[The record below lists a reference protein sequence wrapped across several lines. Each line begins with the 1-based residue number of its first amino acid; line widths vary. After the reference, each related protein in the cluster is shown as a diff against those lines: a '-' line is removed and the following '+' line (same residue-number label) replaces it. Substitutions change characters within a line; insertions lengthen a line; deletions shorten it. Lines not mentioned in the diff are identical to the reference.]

1 MFRFRLTRNLRK
13 KLKEP
18 FGRVISG
25 PEEEVDRELRKAA
38 LVGPEGKII
47 CVGDA
52 VSRKFVKLGLPT
64 NLKVVDNKE
73 MRRKLGSFNFK
84 AKSIFKVKNPRGTIG
99 FMAWQIMKEA
109 MKKEDALIL
118 VDGEEDLL
126 TLAAI
131 CLAPLGS
138 KIFYGQPKVGVVM
151 IEVNE
156 RKKEEVRAIISM
168 MKLENLTSPINR
180 HTSFV

>member
-1 MFRFRLTRNLRK
+1 MFRFRLTRELRK
-13 KLKEP
+13 KLREP
-18 FGRVISG
+18 LGRLISG
-25 PEEEVDRELRKAA
+25 PEEEVDQKLRKAA
-38 LVGPEGKII
+38 LRGPRGKIV

-73 MRRKLGSFNFK
+73 MRKKLEPFDYK

-109 MKKEDALIL
+109 MEREDALIL

-131 CLAPLGS
+131 YLAPLGS
-138 KIFYGQPKVGVVM
+138 KIFYGQPKVGVV
-151 IEVNE
+151 VVKVDE
-156 RKKEEVRAIISM
+156 RKKEEAKAIISM
-168 MKLENLTSPINR
+168 MKLEGFTD
-180 HTSFV
+180 